1 MWALH
6 AIVCPCKRKTDGDLK
21 DRKREGNVI
30 READIG
36 VMRAQAGG
44 CLQLPEAGKSVCVCM
59 YLGILKRLM
68 KVLVVITSK
77 C

>member
-1 MWALH
+1 MWALY

-44 CLQLPEAGKSVCVCM
+44 CLQLPEAGKSKERVSPAASQENKA
-59 YLGILKRLM
+59 LR
-68 KVLVVITSK
+68 TP
-77 C
+77 